1 MCAFKSAF
9 SRQAGCLEE
18 GGGLL
23 KEQGEKEEEKKITG
37 PVFALLF

>member
-18 GGGLL
+18 GDRLL
-23 KEQGEKEEEKKITG
+23 KEQGEKEEKKKIPG
-37 PVFALLF
+37 PVFALFF